1 VLLAARRCHDQNYIR
16 QDNLAVDRKFWL
28 QRSFFGTMVDHRKV
42 IPKGRARQ
50 ITV

>member
-16 QDNLAVDRKFWL
+16 QDNLSVDGDFWL
-28 QRSFFGTMVDHRKV
+28 QRSFFGTMINYGKI

-50 ITV
+50 ITL